1 MAISKRVLVALIIA
15 LLLCAAGCAGLGK
28 RLNPPGVRLSNI
40 ELQGIQGL
48 ESVMRIDLRVFNE
61 NEITI
66 VIKGMD
72 CELGISGKR
81 FASGLSGKEVSIPAY
96 ETAVVPVTVYS
107 SIVDVFQGILRL
119 RNQDKL
125 NYYIQGRVHL
135 DAGLLAPSS
144 IPFRSEGELSFD
156 GTLKQLRPS

>member
-1 MAISKRVLVALIIA
+1 MRNDKCLLALVLA
-15 LLLCAAGCAGLGK
+15 LLLCISGCAGFGK

-48 ESVMRIDLRVFNE
+48 ESVMRIDLRVFND
-61 NEITI
+61 NEIPI

-72 CELGISGKR
+72 CELGIGGKR

-96 ETAVVPVTVYS
+96 ETAVVPITVYS
-107 SIVDVFQGILRL
+107 SIVDVFQGILHL

-125 NYYIQGRVHL
+125 KYHIQGRVHL
-135 DAGLLAPSS
+135 DAGLLSPSS
-144 IPFRSEGELSFD
+144 IPFKSEGELSFD
-156 GTLKQLRPS
+156 NALKQLRPS